1 MVLRAA
7 KLITLVPAT
16 PCTCHTF
23 KSRLPGRFMQALERL
38 VSGERVENRFLFWH
52 TATCRFLSYE
62 NPVFEMV
69 QEFRAI
75 RFVREDA
82 VTIEHV
88 SPEQMINTIIIIAE
102 LDFI

>member
-1 MVLRAA
+1 
-7 KLITLVPAT
+7 
-16 PCTCHTF
+16 
-23 KSRLPGRFMQALERL
+23 
-38 VSGERVENRFLFWH
+38 
-52 TATCRFLSYE
+52 
-62 NPVFEMV
+62 MV